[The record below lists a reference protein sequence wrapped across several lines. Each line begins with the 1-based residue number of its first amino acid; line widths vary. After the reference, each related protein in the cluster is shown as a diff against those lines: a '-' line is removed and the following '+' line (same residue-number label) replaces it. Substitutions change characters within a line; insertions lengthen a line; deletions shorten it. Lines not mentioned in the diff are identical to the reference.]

1 LHSELLQNRCD
12 SGTWGSVRIALTGL
26 PLGTGGIATMPAPRR
41 PRVLPVFD
49 DPVRA
54 DPRERGVDAMG
65 AVDVGTAL
73 VGAGAVPQTSQ

>member
-1 LHSELLQNRCD
+1 
-12 SGTWGSVRIALTGL
+12 
-26 PLGTGGIATMPAPRR
+26 MPAPRR